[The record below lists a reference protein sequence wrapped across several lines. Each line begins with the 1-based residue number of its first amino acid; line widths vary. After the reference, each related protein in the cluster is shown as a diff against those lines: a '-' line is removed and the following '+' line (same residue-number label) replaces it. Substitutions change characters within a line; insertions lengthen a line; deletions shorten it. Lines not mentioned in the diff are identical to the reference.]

1 MIQTLLKT
9 TRRRLGKEDGN
20 ATVEF
25 VILFPFFLV
34 LLLSAVELGILSL
47 RGMMLE
53 RATSVVVRELRLGM
67 ALDPD
72 YEYIKTRICEES
84 TVIANCSDTLTLEL
98 TPVDTETWT
107 FFDTTS
113 QCIDK
118 SAEVEPS
125 LEFVAG
131 NRNEL
136 MMVRV
141 CAAYD
146 TVFPLTG
153 LAPYLFKQ
161 SDGRYAIVARS
172 AFVNEP
178 V

>member
-1 MIQTLLKT
+1 MIQFMRKKSRKKLAN
-9 TRRRLGKEDGN
+9 EEGN

-25 VILFPFFLV
+25 VLLFPVFLG
-34 LLLSAVELGILSL
+34 LLFSAAELGILSL

-53 RATSVVVRELRLGM
+53 RATDIVVRELRLGL

-72 YEYIKTRICEES
+72 YTYIKERICEEAPAINDCMDS
-84 TVIANCSDTLTLEL
+84 LSLEMS
-98 TPVDTETWT
+98 PVNTETWS
-107 FFDTTS
+107 FFDNTS
-113 QCIDK
+113 QCVDK
-118 SAEVEPS
+118 SAVVDPV
-125 LEFVAG
+125 LEFTAG
-131 NRNEL
+131 TRNEL
-136 MMVRV
+136 MMMRV
-141 CAAYD
+141 CVAYD

-153 LAPYLFKQ
+153 LAPYLLKQ

>member
-1 MIQTLLKT
+1 MIQFMRKKSRKT
-9 TRRRLGKEDGN
+9 LGKEDGN

-25 VILFPFFLV
+25 VLLFPVFLG
-34 LLLSAVELGILSL
+34 LLFSAAELGILSL

-53 RATSVVVRELRLGM
+53 RATNVVVRELRLGL
-67 ALDPD
+67 ALNPD
-72 YEYIKTRICEES
+72 YAYIKDRICEEAPA
-84 TVIANCSDTLTLEL
+84 IQDCSDSLTLEL
-98 TPVDTETWT
+98 TPVDTLSWS
-107 FFDTTS
+107 FFDNTS

-118 SAEVEPS
+118 TAVVDPA
-125 LEFVAG
+125 LTFTAG

-136 MMVRV
+136 MMMRV
-141 CAAYD
+141 CVSYD

-153 LAPYLFKQ
+153 LAPYLLKQ
-161 SDGRYAIVARS
+161 ADGRYAIVARS